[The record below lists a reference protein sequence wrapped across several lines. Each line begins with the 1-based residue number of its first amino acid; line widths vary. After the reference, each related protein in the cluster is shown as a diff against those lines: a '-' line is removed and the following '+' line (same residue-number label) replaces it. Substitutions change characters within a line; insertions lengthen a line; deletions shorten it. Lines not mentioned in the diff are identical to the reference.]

1 MKSLHL
7 RWNTMY
13 PYILWFY
20 IIVNTTFYVFSN
32 KIDNLLQII
41 CLFYFLFVAAIIVY
55 KTKVVGIPY
64 NLLLSFFFIVLGIIP
79 DVLNGRYIGLRVSLM
94 YAVPLVVF
102 LEYSGR
108 FYTAC
113 PVMETVDSGM
123 METAIP
129 EMQNQ

>member
-1 MKSLHL
+1 MISQGS
-7 RWNTMY
+7 
-13 PYILWFY
+13 
-20 IIVNTTFYVFSN
+20 IVDEMAENN
-32 KIDNLLQII
+32 H
-41 CLFYFLFVAAIIVY
+41 FV
-55 KTKVVGIPY
+55 
-64 NLLLSFFFIVLGIIP
+64 
-79 DVLNGRYIGLRVSLM
+79 
-94 YAVPLVVF
+94 

>member
-1 MKSLHL
+1 MFKSH
-7 RWNTMY
+7 
-13 PYILWFY
+13 FAC
-20 IIVNTTFYVFSN
+20 VFQTFGGV
-32 KIDNLLQII
+32 
-41 CLFYFLFVAAIIVY
+41 
-55 KTKVVGIPY
+55 
-64 NLLLSFFFIVLGIIP
+64 
-79 DVLNGRYIGLRVSLM
+79 
-94 YAVPLVVF
+94 